1 MSEEPIQA
9 GGETAER
16 QLAGRDRLESS
27 GIETVRAPGSFA
39 AVGRLR
45 WLLAIVVSIVVIA
58 GSVAIAALVVGGA
71 GPSGLLARAPG
82 DSLLYAELR
91 FDLPGSQRAAVG
103 RFLSAFP
110 GFDDQALLEAKLDD
124 LFERAVVAASDG
136 RLHWSGGIEAWF
148 GGEAAVVVR
157 GLAKRIGA
165 GTELPVPLLLAT
177 VVDPAAARSWVT
189 GALDATGV
197 PWTRDTIAGAD
208 AILVGGAVDA
218 RAVAVTETLL
228 VGGRVD
234 DVRAALETTPASSL
248 GAADRPKAAAA
259 ALPADHVAWLYVDGV
274 AYRAWLAGLLAG
286 TDTSL
291 STALLSP
298 ALIEIPDWASVE
310 LRFDGD
316 RLVVEAATPTGGT
329 AATDAPSRLAG
340 LVPRDAVAFVG
351 VGGVGPRLTER
362 ARVLQADPALGPAL
376 EPVFATLDRIGG
388 VEALVGWIDELG
400 FVVGVEGEKPW
411 AAVVAAPRDRAAA
424 ESLAGSLLNLAR
436 LGLPGLRIDEETAGG
451 RTIVSAELPGPAA
464 GSGDGRV
471 GLAWAIG
478 DVVVVGPDAATVRRI
493 LGVEPGASLADE
505 ARYATLLARAGGPAG
520 SSVAFLDLAR
530 LRSLVEAKLMPAER
544 TRYERDIRPYLVP
557 FDAAVALT
565 RTDGGIQRTVV
576 LVRATAVE

>member
-1 MSEEPIQA
+1 MVEEPIQSSREDA
-9 GGETAER
+9 EHRSPGGQRLETSRVETAR
-16 QLAGRDRLESS
+16 
-27 GIETVRAPGSFA
+27 VPGPTSA
-39 AVGRLR
+39 AGRLR
-45 WLLAIVVSIVVIA
+45 WLLAAAVSIVVVA

-91 FDLPGSQRAAVG
+91 FDLPGGQRAAVG

-124 LFERAVVAASDG
+124 LFERAVGAATDG

-157 GLAKRIGA
+157 GLSKSIVG
-165 GTELPVPLLLAT
+165 GPELPVPLLLAT

-189 GALDATGV
+189 AALDASGV
-197 PWTRDTIAGAD
+197 AWTRDTIAGAD

-218 RAVAVTETLL
+218 RAVAVTDTLL

-234 DVRAALETTPASSL
+234 DVRAVLETTPASSL

-259 ALPADHVAWLYVDGV
+259 ALPADHVAWLYVDGA
-274 AYRAWLAGLLAG
+274 AYRSWLAGLLAG
-286 TDTSL
+286 TGTSL

-298 ALIEIPDWASVE
+298 ALVEIPDWASVE

-316 RLVVEAATPTGGT
+316 RLVVEAAIPTGGT

-340 LVPRDAVAFVG
+340 LVPGDAVVFVG

-376 EPVFATLDRIGG
+376 EPVFAALDRIGG

-400 FVVGVEGEKPW
+400 FTAGVEGDDVW
-411 AAVVAAPRDRAAA
+411 GALLAVPRDRAAA
-424 ESLAGSLLNLAR
+424 EALAGSLLNLAR
-436 LGLPGLRIDEETAGG
+436 LGLPGLRVDEETVAG
-451 RTIVSAELPGPAA
+451 RTIVSVELPGSAA
-464 GSGDGRV
+464 ERADGRIGV
-471 GLAWAIG
+471 AWTIGAAII
-478 DVVVVGPDAATVRRI
+478 VARDATTVRRI

-530 LRSLVEAKLMPAER
+530 LRTLVEAKLEPAER
-544 TRYERDIRPYLVP
+544 ARYERDIRPYLAP

-565 RTDGGIQRTVV
+565 RTDGGIQRTVFF
-576 LVRATAVE
+576 VRAAEVE